1 MTLLGAV
8 KDPPRLCSKSSE
20 QLAVFHEVKASQSAF
35 VALTGFRDSEDVRRT
50 RIVAG
55 RQEGSRKIIQR

>member
-55 RQEGSRKIIQR
+55 RQ